1 LTDRFHPITH
11 PIHRPVPGDK
21 ADDNPDV
28 AFVQRADVNP
38 DAGGIHGAFQ
48 HVAIFKNILV
58 AADGDKSARL
68 RVFDVRDWSEKQ
80 VIRVGAV
87 SEATTGDSSGGGG
100 PAPAAVTSLAFDGT
114 TIACGTAEGHAHT
127 WRLAE
132 LEGKRGYVRLL
143 QPLRVDSQPVTR
155 LSLATEANLLTA
167 YSPTKRTLV
176 VWNLESGKLHAA
188 YSVDGVAKG
197 TPLRFT
203 ANVESVTAC
212 VHAFTDED
220 DPHGERGVL
229 AALLDVKTGEG
240 GAVVGVREVTAGEGE
255 PRCLTFDGELLC
267 VGTSGGAV
275 IAWNVGEAYAPWK
288 GYHAGEVGCVA
299 NVPGDKARIVSGG
312 ADRKIILWDAKGNAQ
327 ARMEVGSPVTA
338 IHAPSPRLALAGTE
352 DGTVEVVALC
362 DGDVDADEAL
372 TASCRE
378 GKRRSNELTRYSPK
392 FDASGASKGCESF
405 EAFTRTFKVKEGAYT
420 APPPETEKKTK
431 AETAKDKKIA
441 EAMMKGMGETE
452 AEKAERKKREDEEEA
467 AKHRAMD
474 GAGVA
479 RDPSI
484 KSSTEGMRR
493 CSNPRCIER
502 EDTIAGKMLRCSRC
516 KSAFYC
522 SSHCQRTHWRD
533 GHKASCAPAGTAA
546 QEASSKSAPAPAPPA
561 PPPQR
566 RQLVIEDDSEDES
579 SDEEEEEEE
588 TEVKAA
594 EPSPAVV
601 REESKTDVKE
611 PEPSPAVVREEPKT
625 EVKEPEPAPAGDG
638 APADDA
644 DEEPLV
650 LRPRVPTLDADL
662 FADLDL
668 DPEELAGLQYLSA
681 DDDIDIFESISSR
694 PGTEHVADS
703 RDDVMRI
710 LKDLE
715 CDDID
720 MDEDEVKAMRR
731 AMEDRPVL
739 EDRPALPPWMTT
751 HAPGSARSM
760 SEPPKAA
767 VRPGVSI
774 KVDDSTGSVA
784 GAGDGDGGDAPSLPP
799 WMTTHKPGATPV
811 TEKVRKEEEVVE
823 APEVAG
829 ADSDDDDPLYDL
841 D

>member
-1 LTDRFHPITH
+1 
-11 PIHRPVPGDK
+11 
-21 ADDNPDV
+21 
-28 AFVQRADVNP
+28 
-38 DAGGIHGAFQ
+38 
-48 HVAIFKNILV
+48 
-58 AADGDKSARL
+58 
-68 RVFDVRDWSEKQ
+68 
-80 VIRVGAV
+80 
-87 SEATTGDSSGGGG
+87 
-100 PAPAAVTSLAFDGT
+100 
-114 TIACGTAEGHAHT
+114 
-127 WRLAE
+127 
-132 LEGKRGYVRLL
+132 
-143 QPLRVDSQPVTR
+143 VTR

-176 VWNLESGKLHAA
+176 VWSLESGKLHAA

-378 GKRRSNELTRYSPK
+378 GKRRFNELARYSPK

-420 APPPETEKKTK
+420 APSPETEKKTK
-431 AETAKDKKIA
+431 AETAKDKKVA

-546 QEASSKSAPAPAPPA
+546 GEAAKPAPAPAPAPPA

-579 SDEEEEEEE
+579 SDEEEEE
-588 TEVKAA
+588 
-594 EPSPAVV
+594 
-601 REESKTDVKE
+601 
-611 PEPSPAVVREEPKT
+611 PKT
-625 EVKEPEPAPAGDG
+625 EVKEPEPAPAVAREEPKTEVKAAEPAPARDG

-644 DEEPLV
+644 HEEPLV

-681 DDDIDIFESISSR
+681 DDDIDILESISSR

-720 MDEDEVKAMRR
+720 MDEDEVKAMRK

-739 EDRPALPPWMTT
+739 DDRPALPPWMTT

-774 KVDDSTGSVA
+774 KVDDSTGSA
-784 GAGDGDGGDAPSLPP
+784 AGDGDGDGTDAPSLPP
-799 WMTTHKPGATPV
+799 WMTTHKPGTTPV
-811 TEKVRKEEEVVE
+811 AETVRKEEEVVE

>member
-11 PIHRPVPGDK
+11 PIRRPVPGGK

-58 AADGDKSARL
+58 AADGDKSAKL

-87 SEATTGDSSGGGG
+87 SEDTTGGG

-176 VWNLESGKLHAA
+176 VWSLESGKLHAA

-378 GKRRSNELTRYSPK
+378 GKRRFNELARYSPK

-420 APPPETEKKTK
+420 APSPETEKKTK
-431 AETAKDKKIA
+431 AETAKDKKVA

-546 QEASSKSAPAPAPPA
+546 GEAAKPAPAPAPAPPA

-579 SDEEEEEEE
+579 SDEEEEE
-588 TEVKAA
+588 
-594 EPSPAVV
+594 
-601 REESKTDVKE
+601 
-611 PEPSPAVVREEPKT
+611 PKT
-625 EVKEPEPAPAGDG
+625 EVKEPEPAPAVAREEPKTEVKAAEPAPARDG

-644 DEEPLV
+644 HEEPLV

-720 MDEDEVKAMRR
+720 MDEDEVKAMRK

-739 EDRPALPPWMTT
+739 DDRPALPPWMTT

-784 GAGDGDGGDAPSLPP
+784 GDGTDAPSLPP
-799 WMTTHKPGATPV
+799 WMTTHKPGTTPV
-811 TEKVRKEEEVVE
+811 AETVRKEEEVVE

>member
-1 LTDRFHPITH
+1 
-11 PIHRPVPGDK
+11 
-21 ADDNPDV
+21 
-28 AFVQRADVNP
+28 
-38 DAGGIHGAFQ
+38 
-48 HVAIFKNILV
+48 
-58 AADGDKSARL
+58 
-68 RVFDVRDWSEKQ
+68 
-80 VIRVGAV
+80 
-87 SEATTGDSSGGGG
+87 
-100 PAPAAVTSLAFDGT
+100 
-114 TIACGTAEGHAHT
+114 
-127 WRLAE
+127 
-132 LEGKRGYVRLL
+132 
-143 QPLRVDSQPVTR
+143 VTR

-176 VWNLESGKLHAA
+176 VWSLESGKLHAA

-378 GKRRSNELTRYSPK
+378 GKRRFNELARYSPK

-420 APPPETEKKTK
+420 APSPETEKKTK
-431 AETAKDKKIA
+431 AETAKDKKVA

-546 QEASSKSAPAPAPPA
+546 GEAAKPAPAPAPAPPA

-579 SDEEEEEEE
+579 SDEEEEE
-588 TEVKAA
+588 
-594 EPSPAVV
+594 
-601 REESKTDVKE
+601 
-611 PEPSPAVVREEPKT
+611 PKT
-625 EVKEPEPAPAGDG
+625 EVKEPEPAPAVAREEPKTEVKAAEPAPARDG

-644 DEEPLV
+644 HEEPLV

-720 MDEDEVKAMRR
+720 MDEDEVKAMRK

-739 EDRPALPPWMTT
+739 DDRPALPPWMTT

-774 KVDDSTGSVA
+774 KVDDSTGSA
-784 GAGDGDGGDAPSLPP
+784 AGDGDGDGTDAPSLPP
-799 WMTTHKPGATPV
+799 WMTTHKPGTTPV
-811 TEKVRKEEEVVE
+811 AETVRKEEEVVE

>member
-1 LTDRFHPITH
+1 MTDRFHPITH
-11 PIHRPVPGDK
+11 PIRRPVPGGK

-58 AADGDKSARL
+58 AADGDKSAKL

-87 SEATTGDSSGGGG
+87 SEDTTGGG

-405 EAFTRTFKVKEGAYT
+405 EAFTRTFRVKEGAYT
-420 APPPETEKKTK
+420 APSPETEKKTK
-431 AETAKDKKIA
+431 AETAKDKKVA

-546 QEASSKSAPAPAPPA
+546 GEAAKPAPAPAPAPPA

-579 SDEEEEEEE
+579 SDEEEEE
-588 TEVKAA
+588 
-594 EPSPAVV
+594 
-601 REESKTDVKE
+601 
-611 PEPSPAVVREEPKT
+611 PKT
-625 EVKEPEPAPAGDG
+625 EVKEPEPAPAVAREEPKTEVKAAEPAPARDG

-644 DEEPLV
+644 HEEPLV

-681 DDDIDIFESISSR
+681 NDDIDIFESISSR

-703 RDDVMRI
+703 RDDVMQI

-731 AMEDRPVL
+731 AMEDRSVL

-774 KVDDSTGSVA
+774 KVDDSTGSAA
-784 GAGDGDGGDAPSLPP
+784 GDEDGDGTDAPSLPP
-799 WMTTHKPGATPV
+799 WMTTHKPGTTPAAE
-811 TEKVRKEEEVVE
+811 TVRKEEEVVE